1 MILPKRL
8 NQKQHPSV
16 QRSAIQE
23 RQAANRLGGSV
34 TRGSGSGAHD
44 KGDVQI
50 KGLAKVE
57 CKTTQYKSF
66 SVTADLIDK
75 IESHALQ
82 AGELPVMEIEID
94 NAGKPRTVYVMPQ
107 WAVDMLLQRV
117 AENDGAP
124 SQSR

>member
-8 NQKQHPSV
+8 NQKQHASV
-16 QRSAIQE
+16 VRSKTQE
-23 RQAANRLGGSV
+23 RATAARLSGQV

-50 KGLAKVE
+50 KGLAKIE

-94 NAGKPRTVYVMPQ
+94 NAGTPRTVCVIPE
-107 WAVDMLLQRV
+107 WALTMLLQRV
-117 AENDGAP
+117 AEIDGA
-124 SQSR
+124 SS